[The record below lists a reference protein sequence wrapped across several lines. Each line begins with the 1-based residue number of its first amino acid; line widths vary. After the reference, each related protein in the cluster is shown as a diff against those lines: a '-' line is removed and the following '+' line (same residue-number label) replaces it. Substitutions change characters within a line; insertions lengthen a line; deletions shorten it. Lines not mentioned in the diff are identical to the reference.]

1 MFLDRRRAE
10 QLQVLDVE
18 PKTFVAARLKTQLE
32 SLGHRVLGLARD
44 GREAVAAAQRLH
56 PNLIFMETVL
66 PGLDGIDAA
75 RAIVADQP
83 VPVILLTG
91 YVGADL
97 VRRAK
102 DAGVVA
108 YLTSLERKRLLSAI
122 EVALERFGEFK
133 ILRREA
139 SGLSE
144 TLATRRL
151 VDQAKKVLIRG
162 LGVSEAEAFLHILKR
177 KLSMSRSLRETAWTI
192 IDAEEAL
199 SRVGFTD
206 CLQLIFD
213 AIRWN
218 LSPRP
223 KPSDALSRS

>member
-1 MFLDRRRAE
+1 MFSDHRSAE
-10 QLQVLDVE
+10 QLQVLVVE
-18 PKTFVAARLKTQLE
+18 PKQFVAARLKEQLE

-44 GREAVAAAQRLH
+44 GREAVAAAQRLR
-56 PNLIFMETVL
+56 PNLVLMETVL

-75 RAIVADQP
+75 RAIVTDQP

-102 DAGVVA
+102 DAGVVV
-108 YLTSLERKRLLSAI
+108 YLTSLEQKRLLSAI
-122 EVALERFGEFK
+122 DVALERFGEFR
-133 ILRREA
+133 ILQKEG
-139 SGLSE
+139 SDLSE

-151 VDQAKKVLIRG
+151 VDQAKKVLIRR

-177 KLSMSRSLRETAWTI
+177 KVSTSRNLREIAWTI

-199 SRVGFTD
+199 SRVGFTG
-206 CLQLIFD
+206 CLQLIYD
-213 AIRWN
+213 AIRRD
-218 LSPRP
+218 LSPRA